1 MDKMIIL
8 KKVLY
13 DYYSKS
19 CQSLENLWWKS
30 LKRMTRRIRFI
41 SKKYSRFGK
50 TRQVQ
55 MIQQPSTKG
64 SLEFLNID
72 FVTTR
77 ILGTQVL

>member
-1 MDKMIIL
+1 
-8 KKVLY
+8 
-13 DYYSKS
+13 
-19 CQSLENLWWKS
+19 
-30 LKRMTRRIRFI
+30 MTRRIRFI
-41 SKKYSRFGK
+41 LKKHSKFGK